1 MTTTTLRGA
10 IADRPDLHLGLAAMG
25 VAITAWGV
33 TGVLIKAIDLDA
45 IAIAFWR
52 FATYALIFAAYV
64 RARGG
69 RVDLRVLRRS
79 MPGGLCL
86 SGDVILFFVAVKTT
100 NVVNATTIGAL
111 QPLVLAV
118 VATKLFGERIR
129 PREIVAALFAIAG
142 VVVIVLESAG
152 TPEWSPA
159 GDLAALGALVCWSAY
174 WVVAK
179 RSHAHLTPT
188 EYTAG
193 TGCWVAAVSLP
204 VGLLAGHD
212 MSVPPTGEWLPLAG
226 LIVAGGVLGHAM
238 MNWAIVR
245 VPLWLGS
252 TLTLLIPVISSIAAW
267 IFLDETL
274 TTIQVL
280 GMTVVV
286 AALAAIVTSQRAP
299 APSTELTEP
308 HVS

>member
-1 MTTTTLRGA
+1 VTTTVPRSAPERRSELQ
-10 IADRPDLHLGLAAMG
+10 LGLFAMG
-25 VAITAWGV
+25 VAITAWGI
-33 TGVLIKAIDLDA
+33 TGVLIKAIDMDA
-45 IAIAFWR
+45 ISIAFWR
-52 FATYALIFAAYV
+52 FGIYATIFTAYV

-69 RVDLRVLRRS
+69 RVDLRVLRLS
-79 MPGGLCL
+79 LPGGLCL
-86 SGDVILFFVAVKTT
+86 SGDVILFFIAVKST

-111 QPLVLAV
+111 QPLILAV

-159 GDLAALGALVCWSAY
+159 GDLAAVGALCCWSAY
-174 WVVAK
+174 WVFAK
-179 RSHAHLTPT
+179 RSHAHLSPM

-193 TGCWVAAVSLP
+193 TGWWTAAVALP

-212 MSVPPTGEWLPLAG
+212 MSIPPRGEWLALLG

-252 TLTLLIPVISSIAAW
+252 TLTLLIPVFSSIAAW
-267 IFLDETL
+267 IFLDESL
-274 TTIQVL
+274 TAIQL
-280 GMTVVV
+280 AGMAVVV
-286 AALAAIVTSQRAP
+286 AALAAIVTSQQAP
-299 APSTELTEP
+299 EP
-308 HVS
+308 VV